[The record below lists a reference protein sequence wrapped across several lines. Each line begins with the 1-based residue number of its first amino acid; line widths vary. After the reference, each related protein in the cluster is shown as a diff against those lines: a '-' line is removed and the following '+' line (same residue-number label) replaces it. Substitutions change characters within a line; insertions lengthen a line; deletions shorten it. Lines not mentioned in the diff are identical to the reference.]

1 MTLSAR
7 PFRSRRFVACA
18 VLTLLTFTLE
28 ACVVT
33 RAAAL
38 TELQADVTEGTSPR
52 LWLQK
57 PGARS
62 WLVYSV
68 TGVEY
73 PTVIARFEGWAR
85 KPGGSVRATLGKADP
100 ADDPEHFVSR
110 SERLSLTDYQS
121 ARVYSPGGA
130 LLTSLGLVVALGIPT
145 ALLLIMII
153 VALTKTSCP
162 FVYVEGAN
170 GELVFAGETYSG
182 STGFATARDD
192 LLPLPPL
199 AEGPRRL
206 VLANEA
212 HETQYTDRLQL
223 WLVEHGPETHALS
236 SFDGRV
242 LLAGAATPPL
252 RAVDL
257 DGRDVLPLVRD
268 ADDMEWA
275 TDLDAAAER
284 RPEVLREGVELRFP
298 APTAGVPPVLELD
311 VGNTP
316 WLDIVFGRAFAVAGG
331 HLAELQKESDDP
343 ANAPAQREWR
353 KREGVDLRV
362 EVRLGETWA
371 QVAMVPTP
379 GPASRRRLAVPLPV
393 SQEHEVTVRVSG
405 GVGFWRLDRAAL
417 STLAD
422 AAPKVTSLA
431 PTLARQPD
439 GTDARPLLAA
449 TDRRPQMLQD
459 NGDRLELRF
468 QVPAAAEGRQQEA
481 FLSTHGWYHVHQP
494 PQSRADL
501 GRGRALMDDEGALCR
516 FGLELWRDYQRA
528 LTAGT
533 RP

>member
-1 MTLSAR
+1 MTLAVR
-7 PFRSRRFVACA
+7 RFRSHRFVACA
-18 VLTLLTFTLE
+18 ALTLLAFTLE

-38 TELQADVTEGTSPR
+38 TELQADVKEGTSPR
-52 LWLQK
+52 LWLK
-57 PGARS
+57 KLGATS

-85 KPGGSVRATLGKADP
+85 KPGGSVRATLGKADFD
-100 ADDPEHFVSR
+100 ADMEHFVSR

-121 ARVYSPGGA
+121 ARVYSPGDA
-130 LLTSLGLVVALGIPT
+130 LLASLGLVLGVALGVGAVVFVLIVLI
-145 ALLLIMII
+145 ALM
-153 VALTKTSCP
+153 TKTSCP
-162 FVYVEGAN
+162 FVYVEGAD
-170 GELVFAGETYSG
+170 GKLVFAGETYSG
-182 STGFATARDD
+182 STGFATARDN

-236 SFDGRV
+236 AFDGRV
-242 LLAGAATPPL
+242 LLAGAATPPI

-298 APTAGVPPVLELD
+298 APTAGVRPVLELD

-316 WLDIVFGRAFAVAGG
+316 WLDIVFGRAFAAAGG

-343 ANAPAQREWR
+343 ANAPAQRAWKE
-353 KREGVDLRV
+353 REGVDLRV
-362 EVRLGETWA
+362 EVKHGGTWA

-379 GPASRRRLAVPLPV
+379 GPASRRRLAVPLAV

-449 TDRRPQMLQD
+449 TDRRPQVLQD

-468 QVPAAAEGRQQEA
+468 QVPAPAEGRQQES

-501 GRGRALMDDEGALCR
+501 GGDAR
-516 FGLELWRDYQRA
+516 
-528 LTAGT
+528 
-533 RP
+533 